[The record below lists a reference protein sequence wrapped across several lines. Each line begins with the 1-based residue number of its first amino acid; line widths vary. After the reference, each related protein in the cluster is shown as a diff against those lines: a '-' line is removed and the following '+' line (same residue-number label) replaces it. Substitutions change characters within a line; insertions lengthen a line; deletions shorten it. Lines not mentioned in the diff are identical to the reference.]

1 TNTGNADMPASFGF
15 HPAFAWP
22 LPYGAAKDA
31 HRILFAEAEP
41 GRLAAIV
48 RGGWMD
54 ADGWDSPVEGRE
66 LRLHDALFERDALV
80 WDP

>member
-1 TNTGNADMPASFGF
+1 
-15 HPAFAWP
+15 
-22 LPYGAAKDA
+22 AAKDA

-80 WDP
+80 WDPVRSQSLAYGAPDAPQLLCDFP